1 MDVNIYPFSISLE
14 IQNDLP
20 LNSAGFIDYIKNQ
33 NKTALEVF
41 HKDRILTIQEIPD
54 SNYISGILLS
64 FRDYEA
70 HCKITR
76 CENGGYSASIEKIK
90 DGAEYNFFVL
100 NKITLKGV
108 WLTYFN
114 SASISVL
121 DKILRIYFDKYA
133 NLNGIETSMKFKYK
147 NKARASLILSRET
160 LEEALGR
167 FNKINYVEYTERNKE
182 SSFFSPDTINFSK
195 RRIFLKKGNNL
206 VQTVNEIIA
215 LHSSEESE
223 NTSINGQNTNG
234 KKETLNLDN
243 IFRPWT
249 TYDYDTVTA
258 SLENFNTN
266 NINSHQMTNT
276 LIQCISDNPKHRQ
289 IIEAA

>member
-1 MDVNIYPFSISLE
+1 M
-14 IQNDLP
+14 
-20 LNSAGFIDYIKNQ
+20 
-33 NKTALEVF
+33 
-41 HKDRILTIQEIPD
+41 
-54 SNYISGILLS
+54 
-64 FRDYEA
+64 
-70 HCKITR
+70 
-76 CENGGYSASIEKIK
+76 
-90 DGAEYNFFVL
+90 
-100 NKITLKGV
+100 
-108 WLTYFN
+108 
-114 SASISVL
+114 
-121 DKILRIYFDKYA
+121 
-133 NLNGIETSMKFKYK
+133 
-147 NKARASLILSRET
+147 
-160 LEEALGR
+160 GR

>member
-1 MDVNIYPFSISLE
+1 M
-14 IQNDLP
+14 
-20 LNSAGFIDYIKNQ
+20 
-33 NKTALEVF
+33 
-41 HKDRILTIQEIPD
+41 
-54 SNYISGILLS
+54 
-64 FRDYEA
+64 
-70 HCKITR
+70 
-76 CENGGYSASIEKIK
+76 
-90 DGAEYNFFVL
+90 
-100 NKITLKGV
+100 
-108 WLTYFN
+108 
-114 SASISVL
+114 
-121 DKILRIYFDKYA
+121 
-133 NLNGIETSMKFKYK
+133 
-147 NKARASLILSRET
+147 
-160 LEEALGR
+160 
-167 FNKINYVEYTERNKE
+167 
-182 SSFFSPDTINFSK
+182 
-195 RRIFLKKGNNL
+195 
-206 VQTVNEIIA
+206 QTVNEIIA